1 MKKILNKLSIMLMS
15 IIIIFIA
22 IFSMID
28 GKKSESV
35 VQTMAENI
43 SNKKIRWGIKR
54 NSEHNQPDVGSLNR
68 NILEENKGICLGEKW
83 EKIIYLTFDNGYEAG
98 YTAKTL
104 DVLKENNVKATFFIT
119 AHYLNTASELVER
132 MIKEGHIVANH
143 TVNHKSMPEL
153 TEEEIK
159 EEVM

>member
-28 GKKSESV
+28 GKKNESV

-54 NSEHNQPDVGSLNR
+54 NSVIDSTSRRCIMERVPSV
-68 NILEENKGICLGEKW
+68 CA
-83 EKIIYLTFDNGYEAG
+83 LT
-98 YTAKTL
+98 
-104 DVLKENNVKATFFIT
+104 
-119 AHYLNTASELVER
+119 
-132 MIKEGHIVANH
+132 
-143 TVNHKSMPEL
+143 
-153 TEEEIK
+153 
-159 EEVM
+159 